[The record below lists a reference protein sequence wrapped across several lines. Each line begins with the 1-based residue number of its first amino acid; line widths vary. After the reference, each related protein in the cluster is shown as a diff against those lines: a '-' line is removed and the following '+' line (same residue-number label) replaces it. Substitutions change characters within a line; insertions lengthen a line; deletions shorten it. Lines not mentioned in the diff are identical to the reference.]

1 MYQLVLVVTVA
12 VCYYNSLGAGFVF
25 DDVSAIVDNKDLR
38 PHVSVERLF
47 WNDFWGTPMHKE
59 KSHKSYRPLC
69 VLTFRLNYL
78 LHELDTMG
86 YHLVNVILH
95 AVVCLLFMRMCCM
108 FLPELASFVAAFL
121 FAIHPIHVEAV
132 TGVVGRAEALSS
144 IFFLLALMS
153 FSKSTGYRS
162 QIVWRPLLLTVVLVT
177 IAMLC
182 KEQGITVIGVCCV
195 YEVFVAQRATFEELL
210 AVVGSF
216 LRGKP
221 SIPHWLRN
229 SVIRA
234 GFLVGTTLFLLF
246 ARIKVMGAQLPVFTN
261 FDNPASQAAFPAR
274 HLTFNYLLPVNL
286 WLLLCPSGLC
296 CDWTMGTIPLIKSLL
311 DVRNAATLAFYGCMV
326 KFIIYMLNSQD
337 KRNRAI
343 IMALTLMVLPFI
355 PASNLFFPV
364 GFVVAERIL
373 YTPSMGFCML
383 VALGFHLLL
392 NQHKSLK
399 PILWGL
405 FGFLILTHGLKTHHR
420 NWEWKSEYT
429 LFKSALKVNQRNA
442 KCFNNVGHALEKEE
456 RFTEALEYF
465 VKAASVQPDD
475 IGAHMNVGRTY
486 NTMNKSAEAE
496 KAYKRAM
503 DLFPPVIP
511 GKSYTTRVAPN
522 HLNVYLNLASLVSKD
537 PARLSEADNLLRTAI
552 SMRPDYVQGY
562 INRGDIMVKMSRL
575 PDALEQYKIA
585 LKYEPDNADVHYN
598 LGVVNLEMGNAAAA
612 KLNFE
617 EALRHD
623 PDHMQSLYN
632 SAIMLQEGGNPND
645 WPEAYKRLGRLKTTN
660 PADSKVHFTL
670 GMLDMDRRDYSSAEV
685 HFKRC
690 IELEENFKSALFN
703 LALLLT
709 NHMRK
714 PLEAVPY
721 LEKLLKFHPNHTKG
735 NMLMGDINVNNLK
748 NLDAAE
754 KNFNLVIELEP
765 LNVQAHHNLCVVY
778 VEKRDLFRAE
788 KCLSRVHNMAPNE
801 EYIFN
806 HLQIVRTRIN
816 DAIKAHKEQQR
827 AAQDAASADP
837 NAPGKQQQQQGQ
849 QPGKQQQGQQPG
861 KQQQQQQPGNQ
872 QQQQQQQP
880 GNQQQQQPN
889 KQQQQ
894 QQQQPNKQQQQPG
907 MQQNINQNQQQQQAK
922 QQQQQQQVKQQQQK
936 QSSSNQQPPPP
947 PKQKTPPKDK
957 LSEETNPNHVS
968 SHSGSSPPRK

>member
-1 MYQLVLVVTVA
+1 MIQEIAIYYDTREYYVFVMEQLMMYQLAVVLTVA
-12 VCYYNSLGAGFVF
+12 VCYYNSLEAGFVF
-25 DDVSAIVDNKDLR
+25 DDVSAIVENRDLR
-38 PHVSVERLF
+38 PHVPVQRLL

-95 AVVCLLFMRMCCM
+95 AVVCLLFMKMCRM
-108 FLPELASFVAAFL
+108 FLPDLASFVAAFL

-162 QIVWRPLLLTVVLVT
+162 QIVWRPLILTVVLVT
-177 IAMLC
+177 VAMLC

-195 YEVFVAQRATFEELL
+195 YEVFVAQRATFMELL
-210 AVVGSF
+210 VVVGSF
-216 LRGKP
+216 VKGKP
-221 SIPHWLRN
+221 SIPAWLRN
-229 SVIRA
+229 SIVRA
-234 GFLVGTTLFLLF
+234 AFLVGTTLFLLF

-274 HLTFNYLLPVNL
+274 HLTLNYLLPVNV

-296 CDWTMGTIPLIKSLL
+296 CDWTMGTIPLVKSLL
-311 DVRNAATLAFYGCMV
+311 DVRNAATLGFYACMV
-326 KFIIYMLNSQD
+326 RFVTYMLNNQD
-337 KRNRAI
+337 KRNRVI
-343 IMALTLMVLPFI
+343 IMGLTLMVLPFI

-383 VALGFHLLL
+383 VALGFQLLL
-392 NQHKSLK
+392 NHHKSLK

-405 FGFLILTHGLKTHHR
+405 FGLLLLTHGVKTHHR
-420 NWEWKSEYT
+420 NREWKSEYT

-456 RFTEALEYF
+456 RYSEALEYF
-465 VKAASVQPDD
+465 IKAASVQPDD

-486 NTMNKSAEAE
+486 NTMNQTTEAE
-496 KAYKRAM
+496 SAYKRAM
-503 DLFPPVIP
+503 DLFPPIIP

-537 PARLSEADNLLRTAI
+537 PARLSEADNLLRTAV

-562 INRGDIMVKMSRL
+562 INRGDIMVKMARL
-575 PDALEQYKIA
+575 PDALEQYKTA
-585 LKYEPDNADVHYN
+585 LMYEPENADVHYN
-598 LGVVNLEMGNAAAA
+598 VSLTTCKTSSGNS
-612 KLNFE
+612 
-617 EALRHD
+617 
-623 PDHMQSLYN
+623 MQL
-632 SAIMLQEGGNPND
+632 
-645 WPEAYKRLGRLKTTN
+645 WPEPFKRLHNVVILSYTVFTCFVHPRLGRLKAVN
-660 PADSKVHFTL
+660 PSDSKVHFTL
-670 GMLDMDRRDYSSAEV
+670 GMLEMDRRDFVSAEM

-690 IELEENFKSALFN
+690 IELEGNFKSALFN

-709 NHMRK
+709 NNMKK

-721 LEKLLKFHPNHTKG
+721 LENLLQFYPNHTKG

-754 KNFNLVIELEP
+754 QNFNLVVDLDP

-788 KCLSRVHNMAPNE
+788 KCLARVHNMAPEE
-801 EYIFN
+801 EYIYN
-806 HLQIVRTRIN
+806 HLQICMLDSTS
-816 DAIKAHKEQQR
+816 Q
-827 AAQDAASADP
+827 
-837 NAPGKQQQQQGQ
+837 
-849 QPGKQQQGQQPG
+849 
-861 KQQQQQQPGNQ
+861 
-872 QQQQQQQP
+872 
-880 GNQQQQQPN
+880 
-889 KQQQQ
+889 
-894 QQQQPNKQQQQPG
+894 
-907 MQQNINQNQQQQQAK
+907 
-922 QQQQQQQVKQQQQK
+922 
-936 QSSSNQQPPPP
+936 
-947 PKQKTPPKDK
+947 
-957 LSEETNPNHVS
+957 
-968 SHSGSSPPRK
+968 

>member
-1 MYQLVLVVTVA
+1 MWKMEQLSMYQLVVVATVA
-12 VCYYNSLGAGFVF
+12 LCYYNSLEAGFVF

-38 PHVSVERLF
+38 PHVPVQRLF

-69 VLTFRLNYL
+69 VLTFRLNYF
-78 LHELDTMG
+78 LHQLDTMG
-86 YHLVNVILH
+86 YHLINVVLH
-95 AVVCLLFMRMCCM
+95 AVVCLLFMKMCRM
-108 FLPELASFVAAFL
+108 FLPDLASFVAAFL

-162 QIVWRPLLLTVVLVT
+162 DIGWRPLILTVILVT
-177 IAMLC
+177 VAMLC

-195 YEVFVAQRATFEELL
+195 YEVFVAQRATFVELL
-210 AVVGSF
+210 TILGSF
-216 LRGKP
+216 VKGKP
-221 SIPHWLRN
+221 SIPPWLKN
-229 SVIRA
+229 SIIRA

-274 HLTFNYLLPVNL
+274 HLTFNYLLPVNI

-296 CDWTMGTIPLIKSLL
+296 CDWTMGTIPLVKSLL
-311 DVRNAATLAFYGCMV
+311 DVRNVTTLAFYTCMV
-326 KFIIYMLNSQD
+326 KFITYMLSSQD

-343 IMALTLMVLPFI
+343 IMALTMMVLPFI

-383 VALGFHLLL
+383 VALGFQLLL
-392 NQHKSLK
+392 
-399 PILWGL
+399 
-405 FGFLILTHGLKTHHR
+405 THHK
-420 NWEWKSEYT
+420 KSEYT

-456 RFTEALEYF
+456 RYIEALEYF

-486 NTMNKSAEAE
+486 NTLNQSTEAE
-496 KAYKRAM
+496 NAYKRAM

-537 PARLSEADNLLRTAI
+537 PSRLAEADNLLKTAI

-575 PDALEQYKIA
+575 PDALDQYKLA

-612 KLNFE
+612 KINFE
-617 EALRHD
+617 EALLHD

-632 SAIMLQEGGNPND
+632 SAIMLQEGGDPRD
-645 WPEAYKRLGRLKTTN
+645 WPEADKRLGKLKEFN

-670 GMLDMDRRDYSSAEV
+670 GMLEMDRHDFVKAEA

-690 IELEENFKSALFN
+690 IELEGSFKSALFN

-709 NHMRK
+709 NNMKK

-721 LEKLLKFHPNHTKG
+721 LETLLQFYPNHTKG

-748 NLDAAE
+748 DLDAAE
-754 KNFNLVIELEP
+754 KNFNLVIALEP

-788 KCLSRVHNMAPNE
+788 KCLTRVHNMAPE
-801 EYIFN
+801 EQYIFN

-816 DAIKAHKEQQR
+816 DAIKAHKEKQR
-827 AAQDAASADP
+827 ASQEAAMTD
-837 NAPGKQQQQQGQ
+837 
-849 QPGKQQQGQQPG
+849 
-861 KQQQQQQPGNQ
+861 
-872 QQQQQQQP
+872 
-880 GNQQQQQPN
+880 
-889 KQQQQ
+889 
-894 QQQQPNKQQQQPG
+894 
-907 MQQNINQNQQQQQAK
+907 QNPSGQQQQQAQTK
-922 QQQQQQQVKQQQQK
+922 PQQAQQQQQRQEQQQQQARQQNQQHK
-936 QSSSNQQPPPP
+936 QPPNHQPPPP
-947 PKQKTPPKDK
+947 LKQQKPPK
-957 LSEETNPNHVS
+957 NPLPKEKQPNPP
-968 SHSGSSPPRK
+968 SHSDNSPPRH